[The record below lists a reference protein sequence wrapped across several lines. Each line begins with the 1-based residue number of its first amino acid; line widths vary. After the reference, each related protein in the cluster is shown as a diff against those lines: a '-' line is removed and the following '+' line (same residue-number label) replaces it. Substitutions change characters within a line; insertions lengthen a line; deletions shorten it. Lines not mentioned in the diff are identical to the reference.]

1 MAPPPTTEPAPTDTP
16 DTTAPGDGSTSSTDP
31 GAGDGDGFSQ
41 TDAETAG
48 EEPPP
53 ADGDGEVA
61 PAGGVIPPDARRA
74 ISAIARTAPND
85 NGALVAGAAAL
96 EAAGVPH
103 DDAVR
108 LVYGRFPILG
118 PARWSDDWYMPRW
131 TGTLFRYHLGLDMVA
146 AYGTPVA
153 APADG
158 VARIATNALGGLT
171 VRVVEPSGTFWYL
184 AHLSGIADGVVDGSP
199 VAVGQ
204 VVGYVGDSGNA
215 RGGVPHLHFAV
226 HPNGGQPVPPKPIV
240 DQWVADGAALCRS
253 SSPGWSST
261 PQSAAAVSTGL
272 TRSWPQGRPRPTPR
286 QPSARPAASSCG
298 PPPPTRPA
306 APSAWPRRPRRR
318 STNRSTGTSGPPS
331 NRRST
336 RRGRGRR
343 RRPHACSP

>member
-1 MAPPPTTEPAPTDTP
+1 VAPTPTTEPAPTDTT
-16 DTTAPGDGSTSSTDP
+16 DTAAPGDGSTSSSQP
-31 GAGDGDGFSQ
+31 GAGDGDGSPQ
-41 TDAETAG
+41 TTAGTAG

-61 PAGGVIPPDARRA
+61 PAGGIIPPDAQQA

-85 NGALVAGAAAL
+85 NGALVAGAAGL
-96 EAAGVPH
+96 EAAGEPH
-103 DDAVR
+103 DEAVR

-118 PARWSDDWYMPRW
+118 PARWSDDWYLPRW
-131 TGTLFRYHLGLDMVA
+131 TGTLFRHHLGLDMVA

-184 AHLSGIADGVVDGSP
+184 AHLSGIADGVVDGWP

-240 DQWVADGAALCRS
+240 DHRVADGAVRLAEA
-253 SSPGWSST
+253 
-261 PQSAAAVSTGL
+261 AAAVVNEQVDWSQRAAEQSALDEAWSRSTATAARLLGPL
-272 TRSWPQGRPRPTPR
+272 TTSPLRHALEVRRAAAQ
-286 QPSARPAASSCG
+286 AAAS
-298 PPPPTRPA
+298 TPA
-306 APSAWPRRPRRR
+306 
-318 STNRSTGTSGPPS
+318 
-331 NRRST
+331 
-336 RRGRGRR
+336 
-343 RRPHACSP
+343 